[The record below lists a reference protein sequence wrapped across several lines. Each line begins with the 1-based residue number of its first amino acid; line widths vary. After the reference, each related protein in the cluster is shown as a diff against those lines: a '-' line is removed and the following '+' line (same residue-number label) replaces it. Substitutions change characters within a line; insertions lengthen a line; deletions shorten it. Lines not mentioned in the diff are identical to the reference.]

1 MDQSKLDAI
10 SPYIDATFNARELA
24 FKDLRKAVSDFVKS
38 RGRRRTEWK
47 IFETSGTAAGQKT
60 AYGLLVHGASL
71 AVVGFTMDNVEI
83 RLSNLMAFHA
93 SARGSWGCIPQY
105 YPAVLNLVLS
115 DKVKIR
121 PFVKCFP
128 LSEINTVFEMVHSR
142 KILQRPVMV
151 PDSLI

>member
-1 MDQSKLDAI
+1 MLW
-10 SPYIDATFNARELA
+10 
-24 FKDLRKAVSDFVKS
+24 KDYPQQVENVRNS
-38 RGRRRTEWK
+38 R
-47 IFETSGTAAGQKT
+47 
-60 AYGLLVHGASL
+60 AY
-71 AVVGFTMDNVEI
+71 NVEI
-83 RLSNLMAFHA
+83 RLSNLMAFNA

-115 DKVKIR
+115 DKVKVR

-142 KILQRPVMV
+142 KILQRPIMV